1 MKRLLAFIVAMMLAC
16 PVYAA
21 DLKVSELTAETTPD
35 STDLLYLVKAAGGAG
50 ADRKITVGNL
60 LSGSTGNV
68 ATDAIWDA
76 AGDLVQGTAP
86 NTAAKLTK
94 GATGTILQ
102 AGASV
107 NAYSTYA
114 LPTADCTVNQ
124 ILKANSSGDFIC
136 AADATGGNV
145 ATDTIWAAAGD
156 IAVAT
161 GNDAATVITKGANNT
176 IFGVSS
182 SGVLGYNTSI
192 QQLDDAA
199 QFASATASK
208 GTRKLVQSSIS
219 DTMLLTDTAVITGNV
234 TWTNTTQGAG
244 TYTRPFLEQANT
256 WSGVQTLTNPVGVIG
271 GTTAGLSQTLAS
283 GTSAMGTSAIS
294 SGTCATV
301 VSTAATGTATTDV
314 VHWGFNGDPTGV
326 TGYAPSANGMLTI
339 MAYPT
344 SGYVNYKVCNNTAS
358 SITPGALTL
367 NWRVIR

>member
-68 ATDAIWDA
+68 ATDA
-76 AGDLVQGTAP
+76 L
-86 NTAAKLTK
+86 
-94 GATGTILQ
+94 
-102 AGASV
+102 
-107 NAYSTYA
+107 
-114 LPTADCTVNQ
+114 
-124 ILKANSSGDFIC
+124 
-136 AADATGGNV
+136 
-145 ATDTIWAAAGD
+145 WAAAGD

-161 GNDAATVITKGANNT
+161 GNDAATVITKGPNNT

-182 SGVLGYNTSI
+182 AGVLGYNTSI

-219 DTMLLTDTAVITGNV
+219 DTMLLTDTPIITGNV

-271 GTTAGLSQTLAS
+271 GTTAGLSQTLAN

-344 SGYVNYKVCNNTAS
+344 SGYVNYKVCNNTADS
-358 SITPGALTL
+358 VTPGALTL